1 MCTYSYAGKNLLIS
15 SIALSIVHL
24 VNLEPIPLMSH
35 LTRNP
40 LITNPLRGLLLVELA
55 HELLALTEWHTNVG
69 ITFKEALLN
78 AELDKV

>member
-1 MCTYSYAGKNLLIS
+1 MCTYSYTDKNLLIS

-35 LTRNP
+35 LTRDP
-40 LITNPLRGLLLVELA
+40 LITNPEGPSTRKACSWTACINGMACERRDS
-55 HELLALTEWHTNVG
+55 
-69 ITFKEALLN
+69 FKDALLN